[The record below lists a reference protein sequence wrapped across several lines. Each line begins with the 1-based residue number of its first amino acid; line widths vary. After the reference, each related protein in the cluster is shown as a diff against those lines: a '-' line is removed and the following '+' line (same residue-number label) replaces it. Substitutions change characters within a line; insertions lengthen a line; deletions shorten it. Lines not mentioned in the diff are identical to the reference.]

1 MEPSVNPLQQSKNFD
16 FNAQR
21 NYEPSMLYQD
31 QTTGHTW
38 GISMNG
44 LSDRKYLADKERKL
58 GAKESDRNQD
68 NTEFSNQIMLT
79 TDITH
84 RTHDI
89 QQTGQ
94 IKQKP
99 KSSGRIGLQSESY
112 RDCYN
117 GYTKDIPVPQQLM
130 TTPQE

>member
-31 QTTGHTW
+31 QTTGHTL

-130 TTPQE
+130 ATPQE

>member
-1 MEPSVNPLQQSKNFD
+1 MEQNINPLQQSKNFD

-31 QTTGHTW
+31 QTTGHTL

-89 QQTGQ
+89 Q
-94 IKQKP
+94 
-99 KSSGRIGLQSESY
+99 
-112 RDCYN
+112 
-117 GYTKDIPVPQQLM
+117 
-130 TTPQE
+130 